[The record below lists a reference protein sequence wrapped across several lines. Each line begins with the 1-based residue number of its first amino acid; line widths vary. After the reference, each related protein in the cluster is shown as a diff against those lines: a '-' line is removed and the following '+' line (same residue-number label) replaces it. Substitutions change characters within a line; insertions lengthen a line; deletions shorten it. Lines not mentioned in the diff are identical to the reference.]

1 MRGIDLASESATNQ
15 TRRHAFAV
23 FGSAL
28 LCALFPAAAAFAQQP
43 AKKDHVF
50 RGKVEKV
57 DEKTKMLTVNGEN
70 VPGWMPAMTMVY
82 RVDKE
87 AVLKRLKPGDQI
99 TATVYDGDF
108 ATLHQIKVVQAA
120 PKK

>member
-1 MRGIDLASESATNQ
+1 V
-15 TRRHAFAV
+15 FA
-23 FGSAL
+23 GAL
-28 LCALFPAAAAFAQQP
+28 LCALIPAAAAFAQQP

-50 RGKVEKV
+50 KGKIEKV
-57 DEKTKMLTVNGEN
+57 DEKAKMLTVNGEN

-82 RVDKE
+82 KVDKE

-108 ATLHQIKVVQAA
+108 ATLHQVKVVQAA